1 VRRDAKASSAGSN
14 EGTGNGRGLFR
25 RAFATRGVLSDSKGS
40 GASAGVRS
48 TFAVLALSALA
59 LALSASSALGA
70 YQYNLE
76 TTFGAGQSS
85 GAKGMAIDYTDGD
98 IWVSA
103 KTHFN
108 KYTEQHALEGQEAP
122 DDQILTYPGFEGF
135 PTSYSQ
141 AWGVAV
147 DPANGNVYASDLA
160 NEGSFHKYDAAGD
173 PLPFNFNDGKTRAIQ
188 PGGVA
193 VNPSNSHVYLG
204 DNYIGPMPVWELNA
218 NGEATGNSY
227 IAPAPILGVAIDSAG
242 NVYAALGSAGTVK
255 FTAPG
260 TTYTTFTT
268 DTSTGIAINPVD
280 QHVFITSG
288 DAVAE
293 YDTSGTRV
301 SDFFGVGPLKGSYG
315 VAVNAAATH
324 FFVAD
329 GGGSSYV
336 FDRVSVADTAS
347 KPASSITRT
356 SATVAGHVDPA
367 GAGKITDCF
376 FEYGKAGSYE
386 ASVPCSEGT
395 EFAAPAD
402 VSAPLTSLAYETVY
416 QYRVVAIDANGSK
429 HSIEAKFK
437 TLPAVKGLS
446 TDPATEL
453 KNTAALLNGS
463 LDPNGESTSYH
474 FEYISDAEYQ
484 TTHYDPITNTEPIN
498 GFKNAASTPVP
509 DADAGEAVGSKSVSA
524 AISGLSAVTTYHF
537 RIVAQNALG
546 KTVAP
551 EQTFTTKPAVESLST
566 APATEVTTDSAQL
579 HGFLDPNG
587 EEAQY
592 RFEYET
598 DAEWQTW
605 GFGNAT
611 KTPVPDASAGVTPGL
626 QELSAAATGLQ
637 PNATYH
643 ARIVAHN
650 PTGTTYGNE
659 QQFHTG
665 GVPPVIV
672 EQGSTPTYTEAEM
685 RAKINP
691 SNEVTTYHFEYGAT
705 ESYGKSTTAIKIP
718 PGYQPVKVHDQALAL
733 IAGNTYHFRVVASN
747 GSGEVIGLDQ
757 TFTTVNYP
765 STVDNCPNAALRAA
779 QHSAALPECRAYEQV
794 SPVHKAGVGVDR
806 TNTGFRASPDGNA
819 IAYGTEKGSL
829 EGTNGAPYVPRNL
842 AVRTADDW
850 TTTAL
855 DLPGNNFKPGFDY
868 FFNTIAVSPD
878 LTRALSLS
886 TQKLTPDAVEGT
898 WNAYIQEPATGK
910 LTLLATSD
918 LFSHLAAQEG
928 NYQQIGTSANLE
940 VLSWGDGFGPQYEA
954 RIGKGVQIASVL
966 PNGEFSK
973 SNAGGVV
980 QQLDNPHQVSEDGSR
995 IFVTV
1000 GNQFPGETGLYVRE
1014 NGETTK
1020 VISVSRRPGDS
1031 TEPKRGNFE
1040 WASPDGRFVEFSCAS
1055 PLTVDAPPGGGHY
1068 RYDVDTDTLTYLA
1081 TPDNPR
1087 GKRFSAFEG
1096 PGKYGGAGDVYL
1108 HDEEDGTDTC
1118 VSCRPDERPNAAPAM
1133 VNHGNS
1139 GSAFNRWFSNVVTE
1153 DGRVFFDTTASLVP
1167 RDANGNRDV
1176 YVYHE
1181 GQVALLSAGK
1191 SNASSQIQEVTPD
1204 GRDVFIVTSDRL
1216 VGQDQDTTVD
1226 LYDVRV
1232 DGGLAGQSPP
1242 PPKECIRDDCKATPN
1257 AGPELP
1263 FGGSE
1268 GLTGPGNVEEPA
1280 KLRCG
1285 NGRHKVKTRGKA
1297 RCVKNHKPH
1306 GNRRQGR

>member
-1 VRRDAKASSAGSN
+1 LTHHASAHCAGST
-14 EGTGNGRGLFR
+14 EGDRSSRSLIR
-25 RAFATRGVLSDSKGS
+25 RAVATRGAIAAMALSLLALVLSVSP
-40 GASAGVRS
+40 
-48 TFAVLALSALA
+48 
-59 LALSASSALGA
+59 ALGA

-76 TTFGAGQSS
+76 TTFGTGQSV
-85 GAKGMAIDYTDGD
+85 GAKGIAIDYTDGD

-173 PLPFNFNDGKTRAIQ
+173 PLPFNFNDGQTRVIQ

-193 VNPSNSHVYLG
+193 VNPSNSRV
-204 DNYIGPMPVWELNA
+204 YIGDDYVGALPVWELNA
-218 NGEATGNSY
+218 NGESTGNSY

-260 TTYTTFTT
+260 NSYTIFTT

-280 QHVFITSG
+280 QHVFITS
-288 DAVAE
+288 DAAVAE

-301 SDFFGVGPLKGSYG
+301 SDFFGVGALKGFYG

-324 FFVAD
+324 FFVAN

-356 SATVAGHVDPA
+356 SATVAGHIDPA
-367 GAGKITDCF
+367 GAGQITDCF
-376 FEYGKAGSYE
+376 FEYGKVGSYE
-386 ASVPCSEGT
+386 ASVPCSEGAD
-395 EFAAPAD
+395 FVAPAD
-402 VSAPLTSLAYETVY
+402 VSAALTSLAYETVY
-416 QYRVVAIDANGSK
+416 QYRVVATDANGSK
-429 HSIEAKFK
+429 HSVEAKFE

-453 KNTAALLNGS
+453 KNTSALLNGS

-484 TTHYDPITNTEPIN
+484 TTHYDPVTNTEPIN
-498 GFKNAASTPVP
+498 GFKNATSTPVP

-524 AISGLSAVTTYHF
+524 AIFGLSPVTTYHF

-551 EQTFTTKPAVESLST
+551 ELTFTTKPSVESLST
-566 APATEVTTDSAQL
+566 APATELTTDSAQL

-587 EEAQY
+587 EEAKY

-605 GFGNAT
+605 GFGNAI
-611 KTPVPDASAGVTPGL
+611 KTPVPDASAGGAPGL
-626 QELSAAATGLQ
+626 QEVSAAATGLQ

-643 ARIVAHN
+643 VRIVAHN
-650 PTGTTYGNE
+650 TTGTTYGNE

-665 GVPPVIV
+665 SVPPVIL
-672 EQGSTPTYTEAEM
+672 EEGSTPTYTEAEM

-691 SNEVTTYHFEYGAT
+691 NNEVTTYHFEYGAT
-705 ESYGKSTTAIKIP
+705 ETYGKSTTPIKIS
-718 PGYQPVKVHDQALAL
+718 PGYKPVNVHDQAIVLTP
-733 IAGNTYHFRVVASN
+733 GNTYHYRVVASN
-747 GSGEVIGLDQ
+747 GSGEVFGPDQ
-757 TFTTVNYP
+757 TFTTLNYP
-765 STVDNCPNAALRAA
+765 STLDNCPNAALRAA

-794 SPVHKAGVGVDR
+794 SPVQKAGVGVDR
-806 TNTGFRASPDGNA
+806 INTGFRAAADGNA
-819 IAYGTEKGSL
+819 IVYGTEKGSF
-829 EGTNGAPYVPRNL
+829 EGTHGAPYVPRNL
-842 AVRTADDW
+842 AVRTAQDW

-855 DLPGNNFKPGFDY
+855 DLPVNNFKPGFDY
-868 FFNTIAVSPD
+868 FYNTIAVSPD
-878 LTRALSLS
+878 LSRALSLS
-886 TQKLTPDAVEGT
+886 TEKLTPDAVQGT

-918 LFSHLAAQEG
+918 MLSHLGAQEG
-928 NYQQIGTSANLE
+928 NYQQIGTSDNLE
-940 VLSWGDGFGPQYEA
+940 ALSWGDGFGGPQWEA
-954 RIGKGVQIASVL
+954 RLGKGVQPASIL
-966 PNGEFSK
+966 PNGELAK
-973 SNAGGVV
+973 SNGGGVA
-980 QQLDNPHQVSEDGSR
+980 QLLDDPHQVSADGSR
-995 IFVTV
+995 IFVTI
-1000 GNQFPGETGLYVRE
+1000 GNQFPGEGGLYVRE
-1014 NGETTK
+1014 NGEVTK
-1020 VISVSRRPGDS
+1020 VISVSHRPGDS
-1031 TEPKRGNFE
+1031 TEPKMANFE
-1040 WASPDGRFVEFSCAS
+1040 WASSPDGRFVEFSSSS

-1068 RYDVDTDTLTYLA
+1068 RYDIETDTMTYLA
-1081 TPDNPR
+1081 QHHNPR
-1087 GKRFSAFEG
+1087 DKRYFAFEG
-1096 PGKYGGAGDVYL
+1096 PGKYGGAQDIYL
-1108 HDEEDGTDTC
+1108 HDEETGTDTC
-1118 VSCRPDERPNAAPAM
+1118 VSCRPDERPNTAPA
-1133 VNHGNS
+1133 VINHGTS
-1139 GSAFNRWFSNVVTE
+1139 GSSFNRWLSNVVTE
-1153 DGRVFFDTTASLVP
+1153 DGRVFFDTTAPLVP

-1176 YVYHE
+1176 YVYDE
-1181 GQVALLSAGK
+1181 GQVALISAGK
-1191 SNASSQIQEVTPD
+1191 SNESSQIQEVTPD

-1232 DGGLAGQSPP
+1232 DGGLAGQNPP

-1285 NGRHKVKTRGKA
+1285 KGRHKVKTRGKV
-1297 RCVKNHKPH
+1297 RCVKSHKPH

>member
-1 VRRDAKASSAGSN
+1 LTQHANASSAGA
-14 EGTGNGRGLFR
+14 R
-25 RAFATRGVLSDSKGS
+25 
-40 GASAGVRS
+40 SAI
-48 TFAVLALSALA
+48 AAMALSLLA
-59 LALSASSALGA
+59 LALSASPALGA
-70 YQYNLE
+70 YQYNLK
-76 TTFGAGQSS
+76 TTFGTDQSA

-122 DDQILTYPGFEGF
+122 DDQIFTYPGFEGF
-135 PTSYSQ
+135 PTPYSQ

-173 PLPFNFNDGKTRAIQ
+173 SMPFNFDDGKTRAIQ

-193 VNPSNSHVYLG
+193 VNPSNSHVYIG
-204 DNYIGPMPVWELNA
+204 DNYVGPMPVWELNA
-218 NGEATGNSY
+218 NGEETGNSY
-227 IAPAPILGVAIDSAG
+227 VAPAPILGVAIDSAG

-255 FTAPG
+255 FAAPG

-288 DAVAE
+288 GAVAE

-301 SDFFGVGPLKGSYG
+301 SDFFGVGTLGSSFG

-356 SATVAGHVDPA
+356 SATVAGHIDPA
-367 GAGKITDCF
+367 GAGNITDCF

-395 EFAAPAD
+395 EFASAAD
-402 VSAPLTSLAYETVY
+402 VSAPLTGLDYETVY
-416 QYRVVAIDANGSK
+416 QYRVVATDANGSK
-429 HSIEAKFK
+429 HSVEAKFE
-437 TLPAVKGLS
+437 TLPAVRGLS

-453 KNTAALLNGS
+453 KNTSALLNGS

-484 TTHYDPITNTEPIN
+484 ATHYDPVTNTEPIN
-498 GFKNAASTPVP
+498 GFENATVAPVP
-509 DADAGEAVGSKSVSA
+509 DADAGEGVGGKSVSLLVN
-524 AISGLSAVTTYHF
+524 GLSAATTYHF
-537 RIVAQNALG
+537 RIVAENALG
-546 KTVAP
+546 VTVAP
-551 EQTFTTKPAVESLST
+551 ELTFTTKPAVESLST
-566 APATEVTTDSAQL
+566 SPATEVTTDSALL
-579 HGFLDPNG
+579 HGSLDPNG
-587 EEAQY
+587 EEAEY
-592 RFEYET
+592 RFEYEIN
-598 DAEWQTW
+598 AEWELW

-611 KTPVPDASAGVTPGL
+611 RTPVPDASAGAAPGL
-626 QELSAAATGLQ
+626 QAVSAPATGLL
-637 PNATYH
+637 PNTTYH

-650 PTGTTYGNE
+650 AAGTTYGNE
-659 QQFHTG
+659 VQFQTG
-665 GVPPVIV
+665 SIPPVILG
-672 EQGSTPTYTEAEM
+672 EAATPTYTEAEM

-691 SNEVTTYHFEYGAT
+691 NNEATTYRFEYGAT
-705 ESYGKSTTAIKIP
+705 ETYDEITTPIKIP
-718 PGYQPVKVHDQALAL
+718 PGYKAVSVHDQATGLTP
-733 IAGNTYHFRVVASN
+733 GNTYHYRVVASN
-747 GSGEVIGLDQ
+747 GTGEVSGPDQ
-757 TFTTVNYP
+757 TFTTLNYP
-765 STVDNCPNAALRAA
+765 STVDNCSNASLRAA

-794 SPVHKAGVGVDR
+794 SPVDKAGVGVDR
-806 TNTGFRASPDGNA
+806 SNTGFRAAPDGNS
-819 IAYGTEKGSL
+819 IVYGTEKGSL

-842 AVRTADDW
+842 AIRTADDW
-850 TTTAL
+850 TTTPL
-855 DLPGNNFKPGFDY
+855 DLPMNNFVPSFD
-868 FFNTIAVSPD
+868 FFFGTIAVSPD

-910 LTLLATSD
+910 LTLLVTSD
-918 LFSHLAAQEG
+918 LLSVLGAQQG
-928 NYQQIGTSANLE
+928 NYQQIGTSDNLE
-940 VLSWGDGFGPQYEA
+940 VLTWGDGFGPQYEA
-954 RIGKGVQIASVL
+954 RLGKGVQVASVL
-966 PNGEFSK
+966 PNGEVAK
-973 SNAGGVV
+973 SNAGGVL
-980 QQLDNPHQVSEDGSR
+980 QQLDNPHQVSADGSR
-995 IFVTV
+995 IFVPI
-1000 GNQFPGETGLYVRE
+1000 GNQFPGETGLYLRE

-1031 TEPKRGNFE
+1031 AEPKRGNFE
-1040 WASPDGRFVEFSCAS
+1040 WASPDGRFVEFSCDS
-1055 PLTVDAPPGGGHY
+1055 PLTVDAPPGGGQY

-1087 GKRFSAFEG
+1087 GKRYSAFEG
-1096 PGKYGGAGDVYL
+1096 PGKYGGAQDVYL
-1108 HDEEDGTDTC
+1108 HDEETGTDTC
-1118 VSCRPDERPNAAPAM
+1118 VSCRPDERPNTAPALI
-1133 VNHGNS
+1133 NHGNS
-1139 GSAFNRWFSNVVTE
+1139 GSAFNRWFSNVVTQ
-1153 DGRVFFDTTASLVP
+1153 DGRVFFDTTAALVP

-1181 GQVALLSAGK
+1181 GEVALLSAGK

-1226 LYDVRV
+1226 LYDARV
-1232 DGGLAGQSPP
+1232 EGGLAGQNPP

-1268 GLTGPGNVEEPA
+1268 GLTGPGNVKERA
-1280 KLRCG
+1280 KARCG
-1285 NGRHKVKTRGKA
+1285 KGRHKVKRRGKV
-1297 RCVKNHKPH
+1297 RCVKTHRTH
-1306 GNRRQGR
+1306 GNRRPGR